1 MKKSNSKM
9 EENSFGELW
18 RLLDHCEKDSDE
30 EFEIYKRMV
39 ELSEK
44 EIAELEDDDEE
55 NLVELP
61 TGETVRCVPDFL
73 DNYAGAMDNLSQIY
87 VKRKEYS
94 KALPLLE
101 QALSVYRTL
110 EISEPEYT
118 YQRVY
123 AMKLM
128 IECLKE
134 LGKKNLAILYSYE
147 LLHLENDV
155 LKVREN
161 RREKGITLNGSLE

>member
-1 MKKSNSKM
+1 MRM
-9 EENSFGELW
+9 EEKTYGELW
-18 RLLDHCEKDSDE
+18 DLLGHCEHGSGE

-55 NLVELP
+55 DAFELP
-61 TGETVRCVPDFL
+61 KGETVRCIPAFL
-73 DNYAGAMDNLSQIY
+73 DDYAGAMDNLSQIY
-87 VKRKEYS
+87 VKRKEYA

-101 QALSVYRTL
+101 QALPVYRTL
-110 EISEPEYT
+110 EISDPDYT

-155 LKVREN
+155 LKVREK
-161 RREKGITLNGSLE
+161 RRESGITLNGSLE